1 MSIADDIVNA
11 LEAGAKAGAA
21 AASTAGRDLAQ
32 DIENFVIPHLREI
45 GIQLASITE
54 KRIAGIFT
62 DETAKALIDAQED
75 SIQTLVDMVATLTAL
90 EAEAVVNAII
100 EALNKTVNTAVG
112 FALLA

>member
-1 MSIADDIVNA
+1 MSIADDITNA

-21 AASTAGRDLAQ
+21 GASAAGRDLTQ
-32 DIENFVIPHLREI
+32 DIENFVIPHLRDI

-62 DETAKALIDAQED
+62 DATARALIDSQKD
-75 SIQTLVDMVATLTAL
+75 SVQTLVDTMISLTAL
-90 EAEAVVNAII
+90 EAQRIVNAIVD
-100 EALNKTVNTAVG
+100 ALNEAVNTAVG